1 MNFYN
6 WAEKGWLR
14 PIVGKTFKLMEAPK
28 AHKEILESCAKG
40 KLVLEIDWYIFFKYE
55 NMKQL
60 LKTINVIV
68 KNYY

>member
-28 AHKEILESCAKG
+28 AHKEILEGCAKG
-40 KLVLEIDWYIFFKYE
+40 KLVLEID
-55 NMKQL
+55 
-60 LKTINVIV
+60 
-68 KNYY
+68 